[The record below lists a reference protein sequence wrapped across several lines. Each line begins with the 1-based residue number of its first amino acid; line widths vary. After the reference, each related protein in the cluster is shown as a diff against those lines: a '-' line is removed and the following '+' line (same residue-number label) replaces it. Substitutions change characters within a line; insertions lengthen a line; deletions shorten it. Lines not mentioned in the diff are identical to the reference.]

1 MKKGQKDERDLNRI
15 PAMAELK
22 TRPNDDNVNEFLETV
37 SDPKRRS
44 DAIALQTLMESVT
57 SEPSQMWGDSI
68 VGFRARRLRYESG
81 HELDWFTVGFS
92 PRKQNLTIYVTGALA
107 SFGELLARLGPHST
121 GKGCLY
127 VKRLEDVDIDVL
139 RELVAASIKQAGND

>member
-1 MKKGQKDERDLNRI
+1 MRGLKDERTKMKKGQKDERDLNRI

-139 RELVAASIKQAGND
+139 